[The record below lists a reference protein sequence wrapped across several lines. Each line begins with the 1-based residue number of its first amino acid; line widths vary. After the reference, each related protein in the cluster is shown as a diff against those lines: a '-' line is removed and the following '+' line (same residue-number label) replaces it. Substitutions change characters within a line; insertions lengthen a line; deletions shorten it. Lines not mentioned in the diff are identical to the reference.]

1 VIIQINNSKNQ
12 KKIFGFLLPFL
23 PLFFISG
30 PFLPD
35 LLISIMAIYGL
46 LYYFQNKTCLINKN
60 FFIFYLIFY
69 FYLIFI
75 SIISPIFPRPFESSL
90 FFIRYLFFFITFVA
104 VLLEYQKND
113 FKYFVVIFLV
123 IFITLFFDSLLQFLT
138 NKNILGYKK
147 FHPIRVSSFFGDELI
162 LGSFVSKFT
171 PILLSVLML
180 SKIKKKLPIFFVSI
194 VLALIMI
201 LLSAERTALFIFCLF
216 LLLIFIKPIA
226 NIKFKLALLS
236 LIIVLFGTLIY
247 SKNNLKERIIYLSLD
262 QITQGSTLNIFSP
275 VHTSH
280 IKTAYN
286 IFLDNSIFGAGP
298 RSFRYL
304 CSEPKYNFDEN
315 SCSSHPHNYTVQLL
329 SETGLIGII
338 LFLFFYFW
346 LVYIFITKKEVS
358 LCIISAG
365 LISMFFPL
373 IPSNNFFNNWNLGLI
388 SFNLALMLYIY
399 SIHKKN
405 VDL

>member
-123 IFITLFFDSLLQFLT
+123 IFITLFFDSLLQFL

-358 LCIISAG
+358 LSIISAG